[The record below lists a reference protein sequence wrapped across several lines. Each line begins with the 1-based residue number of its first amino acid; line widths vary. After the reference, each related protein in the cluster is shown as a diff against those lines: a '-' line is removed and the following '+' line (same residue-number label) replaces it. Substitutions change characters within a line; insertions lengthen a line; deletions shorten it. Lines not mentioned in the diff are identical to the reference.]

1 MLTHPPPVAVATVEI
16 GNESVIVGRSVVTAN
31 EDSVKV
37 IGSVSVTASE
47 VTVTAEAVKVVDA
60 ASRLS
65 TDSLAVA
72 VSVSVTISVSVSV
85 KISVVALS
93 VISGKVAVIVSV
105 GKSVVSGSE

>member
-1 MLTHPPPVAVATVEI
+1 MAAVEI
-16 GNESVIVGRSVVTAN
+16 GKEAVIVRGSVVIAN

-72 VSVSVTISVSVSV
+72 VSVSVTVSVTISVSVSV